1 MILLVSFLSVFVA
14 AVLLWIGFIVSFLN
28 HGQMMVNAGYV
39 VTLMGLFLPLVIIVM
54 ALCFVYL
61 TLEMKRLQFKI
72 NDWIKAL
79 KCDVLNDTV
88 AVHEQIG
95 DLVKEQMKEP
105 PAVLNISKDE
115 PITKYQNMELP
126 EDVELRFKG

>member
-1 MILLVSFLSVFVA
+1 MMMIVFFLSACVA
-14 AVLLWIGFIVSFLN
+14 TSLLWIGFIISFLN
-28 HGQMMVNAGYV
+28 QGQITAGMGYII
-39 VTLMGLFLPLVIIVM
+39 TLMGLFLPLVVIIMAM
-54 ALCFVYL
+54 ALVY
-61 TLEMKRLQFKI
+61 TSFEIKRLQLRL

-79 KCDVLNDTV
+79 KCNVLNDPI

-95 DLVKEQMKEP
+95 DLVKEQLKEP

-126 EDVELRFKG
+126 EDVELHFKG

>member
-1 MILLVSFLSVFVA
+1 MMLVVFFLSACVA
-14 AVLLWIGFIVSFLN
+14 TSLLWIGFIISYLN
-28 HGQMMVNAGYV
+28 QGQIAAGMGYII
-39 VTLMGLFLPLVIIVM
+39 TLMGLFLPLVVIVM
-54 ALCFVYL
+54 AMALVYL
-61 TLEMKRLQFKI
+61 SFEIKRMQLKL

-79 KCDVLNDTV
+79 KCNVLNDPI

-95 DLVKEQMKEP
+95 DLVKEQLKEP

-126 EDVELRFKG
+126 EDVELHFKG

>member
-1 MILLVSFLSVFVA
+1 MVLLVTLLSFCVA
-14 AVLLWIGFIVSFLN
+14 AVLLWVGFIISFLST
-28 HGQMMVNAGYV
+28 GQMMQNAGYI
-39 VTLMGLFLPLVIIVM
+39 VTLMGLFLPLLIIVM
-54 ALCFVYL
+54 ALAFVYL
-61 TLEMKRLQFKI
+61 IFEIKRLQLRL

-95 DLVKEQMKEP
+95 DLVKVQMEEP
-105 PAVLNISKDE
+105 PAVLNISNDE

-126 EDVELRFKG
+126 EDVELRFKE

>member
-1 MILLVSFLSVFVA
+1 MMIVVFFLSACVA
-14 AVLLWIGFIVSFLN
+14 TSLLWIGFIISYLN
-28 HGQMMVNAGYV
+28 QGQIAAGMGYV
-39 VTLMGLFLPLVIIVM
+39 ITLMGLFLPLVVIVM
-54 ALCFVYL
+54 AMALVYL
-61 TLEMKRLQFKI
+61 SFEIKRMQLKL

-79 KCDVLNDTV
+79 KCNVLNDPI

-95 DLVKEQMKEP
+95 DLVKEQLKEP

-126 EDVELRFKG
+126 EDVELHFKG

>member
-1 MILLVSFLSVFVA
+1 MILLVGFFSFLVA
-14 AVLLWIGFIVSFLN
+14 AVLLWIGFIVSFLS
-28 HGQMMVNAGYV
+28 HGQMMAHAGYI

-54 ALCFVYL
+54 ALGFVYL

>member
-1 MILLVSFLSVFVA
+1 MMLVVFFLSACVA
-14 AVLLWIGFIVSFLN
+14 TSLLWIGFIISFFSQ
-28 HGQMMVNAGYV
+28 GQAVGAMGYII
-39 VTLMGLFLPLVIIVM
+39 TLMGLFLPLVVIVM
-54 ALCFVYL
+54 AMALVYL
-61 TLEMKRLQFKI
+61 SFEIKRMQLKL

-79 KCDVLNDTV
+79 KCNVLNDPI

-95 DLVKEQMKEP
+95 DLVKEQLKEP

-126 EDVELRFKG
+126 EDVELHFKG